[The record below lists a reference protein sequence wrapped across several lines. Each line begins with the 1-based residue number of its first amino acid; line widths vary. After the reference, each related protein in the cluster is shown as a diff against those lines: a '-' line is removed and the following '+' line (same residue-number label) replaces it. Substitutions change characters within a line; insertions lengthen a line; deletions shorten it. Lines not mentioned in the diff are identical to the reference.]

1 MKRLV
6 DHVATRSGTDRVFVD
21 DRLELKGGS
30 LIEVVER
37 TRAEHSVFRGSS
49 VGVCFSRGY
58 ETALALVALDGFAE
72 QLLIVPPT
80 SKPARVREFI
90 DRTDTEFILGNRENL
105 RTGGLRQYDIRNL
118 CGLNGGLTQKEDDGN
133 AGDRGTVCDTEWI
146 LATSGTTGTPKL
158 VAHDLSSLLR
168 TVKTD
173 TKVGHTLRWGLLYDL
188 CRFAGIQVFL
198 QSLVGGSTLIFADH
212 VESIDEQVNLL
223 LSGNCNALSGTP
235 TMWRRLLMSD
245 QFENLSLRIATLGG
259 EIADGQILKALQRT
273 FPEAKISH
281 IYASTEAGVGFSV
294 SDGQPGFPATFLEN
308 PPEETEIKVS
318 DEGLL
323 HLRPPQPEQE
333 RYVEEG
339 LTLTDGEGWI
349 NTGDVVER
357 SGDRFLFQG
366 RESGVINVGGN
377 KVHPEK
383 VENVI
388 QEVEGVAQVVV
399 RAKKSAITGNLVE
412 ALVKP
417 SGNVEGEQELRSAV
431 RERCNAD
438 LNNYEVPA
446 VCKVVSSLEMNA
458 AGKLVR

>member
-6 DHVATRSGTDRVFVD
+6 EHVTARSGSDVVFID
-21 DRLELKGGS
+21 DGFELQASS
-30 LIEVVER
+30 LTEAVER
-37 TRAEHSVFRGSS
+37 TRAKHSELRGSP
-49 VGVCFSRGY
+49 VAVCFSRGY

-72 QLLIVPPT
+72 QILIV
-80 SKPARVREFI
+80 SPASTPAQARQFI
-90 DRTDTEFILGNRENL
+90 DEIDISVILGNREDL
-105 RTGGLRQYDIRNL
+105 QSDGLRQVNIGDSFD
-118 CGLNGGLTQKEDDGN
+118 LNGGSTHEEKAESADEQR
-133 AGDRGTVCDTEWI
+133 AICDTEWI

-173 TKVGHTLRWGLLYDL
+173 AEVGNTLRWGLLYDL
-188 CRFAGIQVFL
+188 CRFAGVQVFL
-198 QSLVGGSTLIFADH
+198 QSLVGGSALIFADH
-212 VESIDEQVNLL
+212 VDSIDEQVNLL

-245 QFENLSLRIATLGG
+245 RFENLPLRIATLGG
-259 EIADGQILKALQRT
+259 EIADGQILKALQRA

-294 SDGQPGFPATFLEN
+294 SDGQPGFPASYLED
-308 PPEETEIKVS
+308 PPEGVEVKVS
-318 DEGLL
+318 DDGLL
-323 HLRPPQPEQE
+323 HLRPPRTEKQ
-333 RYVEEG
+333 RYVEEEND
-339 LTLTDGEGWI
+339 LTDNKGWI
-349 NTGDVVER
+349 NTGDIVER
-357 SGDRFLFQG
+357 GGDRFLFRG

-388 QEVEGVAQVVV
+388 REVEGVQQVIV

-417 SGNVEGEQELRSAV
+417 VENVDEKDLKSAV
-431 RERCNAD
+431 LEKCNAT
-438 LNNYEVPA
+438 LNSYEVPA
-446 VCKVVSSLEMNA
+446 VCKIVPSLEMNA